1 MGISFQ
7 PPLDLI
13 SPSENGM
20 GHSQRSLRRVL
31 QVGMVAT
38 LLWRALS
45 CGRVQP
51 QYLEAVR
58 WALLGC

>member
-1 MGISFQ
+1 M
-7 PPLDLI
+7 
-13 SPSENGM
+13 
-20 GHSQRSLRRVL
+20 
-31 QVGMVAT
+31 GMVAT